1 VGFLGG
7 FFWVGFFIANLAFR
21 AATLARTIGIF
32 RRNLE
37 TALHLD
43 ESTSWDRLR
52 EEVRRQALN
61 V

>member
-1 VGFLGG
+1 VCVFLG
-7 FFWVGFFIANLAFR
+7 FFGWIFIGNPAFR

-52 EEVRRQALN
+52 EEVRRQAIN
-61 V
+61 M